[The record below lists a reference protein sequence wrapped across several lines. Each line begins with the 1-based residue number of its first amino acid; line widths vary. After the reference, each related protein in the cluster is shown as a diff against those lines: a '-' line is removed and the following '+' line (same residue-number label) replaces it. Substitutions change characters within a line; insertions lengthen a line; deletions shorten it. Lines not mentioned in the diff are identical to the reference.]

1 MSFIKTLFPQKHCA
15 VYRTL
20 LLSMGIAGLLAACV
34 NTQAP
39 TSLQQTDISSAK
51 NARMQTIEP
60 AWKVEL
66 GRSGGEFFQPIAVD
80 GAIYAAT
87 RDGNITKVDAHQG
100 RIIWQKKLSTPL
112 STGVGSDGQYTV
124 AGSRNGILYTLDE
137 KGELLWKADI
147 QEKIQGELLTPPL
160 VGYGHVLVR
169 AIDGRIHAF
178 DAQTGAPRWI
188 FQRTALP
195 LILHTRFGM
204 RWAGPTALIAGF
216 PGGTLAAISLQTG
229 QAYWETPVAWPQGF
243 TEVERINDVVGTPSL
258 VGRLTCAVTFQG
270 RLACFDAQNGEMI
283 WEKPFS
289 SAVGLDQSAVHLIV
303 VDDQDEIAL
312 YDAAQGQLRW
322 KNTQLHNQH
331 LTAPLIAA
339 ERVFVA
345 SREGKLYGLSLAE
358 GNIITSLSISR
369 RAISAQPIWAGDKVI
384 IQTQGGELY
393 GLTLPAL

>member
-1 MSFIKTLFPQKHCA
+1 
-15 VYRTL
+15 
-20 LLSMGIAGLLAACV
+20 MGIAGLLTACV
-34 NTQAP
+34 STQAP
-39 TSLQQTDISSAK
+39 TNPKRTNIPSAD
-51 NARMQTIEP
+51 NARMRSIEP

-112 STGVGSDGQYTV
+112 SAGVGSDGQYTV
-124 AGSRNGILYTLDE
+124 AGSLNGILYTLDE

-147 QEKIQGELLTPPL
+147 QDKIQGELLTPPL
-160 VGYGHVLVR
+160 VGNGYVLVR

-178 DAQTGAPRWI
+178 DAQTGAPRWV
-188 FQRTALP
+188 FQHPALP
-195 LILHTRFGM
+195 LILHTHFGM

-216 PGGTLAAISLQTG
+216 PGGTIAAISLQTG

-258 VGRLTCAVTFQG
+258 IGRLTCAVTFQG

-283 WEKPFS
+283 WDKPFS
-289 SAVGLDQSAVHLIV
+289 SAVGLDQSAEHLIV
-303 VDDQDEIAL
+303 VDDQDDIAL
-312 YDAAQGQLRW
+312 YDATQGQLHW
-322 KNTQLHNQH
+322 KNTQLHHQH

-339 ERVFVA
+339 EQVFVA
-345 SREGKLYGLSLAE
+345 NQAGKLYGLSLAE
-358 GNIITSLSISR
+358 GDVITSLSIGR
-369 RAISAQPIWAGDKVI
+369 RAISAQPIRVGDKIV

-393 GLTLPAL
+393 GLKLPSL